1 MKRKM
6 SLLINLVTVSIIA
19 ASIVVLPNVIF
30 RIQERQLMNIKMEV
44 PIEAIE
50 INKNDAGQLDI
61 NSRLEMIQADNMNI
75 EKLTL
80 KTGDKYSLYEAR
92 KQCNKELRKIL
103 ILEMDLYGPIIKEI
117 KVEPFMIIDSVTP
130 AYSFIIWQG
139 IIVINKITYNIILD
153 EESGK
158 IIQIKVVDSNDT
170 HFQAKINEALEKYLY
185 EN

>member
-80 KTGDKYSLYEAR
+80 KTGDKYSLYEANYE
-92 KQCNKELRKIL
+92 NKENYYVIRCNNG
-103 ILEMDLYGPIIKEI
+103 YGI
-117 KVEPFMIIDSVTP
+117 
-130 AYSFIIWQG
+130 
-139 IIVINKITYNIILD
+139 
-153 EESGK
+153 SGRRM
-158 IIQIKVVDSNDT
+158 
-170 HFQAKINEALEKYLY
+170 
-185 EN
+185 